1 MHTQTKKYFLLL
13 SLAMVSLV
21 VFCSAQPSVAYDSV
35 RNKLVESIS
44 QIPKNVNLKVN
55 HIHFVGNKVTKDYII
70 LRDIPFRE
78 GDEIKTTQLL
88 AIIEKARL
96 DIINTKLFLEVLP
109 EITRWDSTSFDIEF
123 TVKER
128 WYIFPVPYFK
138 LVDRNLN
145 QWIVEQNSSFERVNY
160 GLKFNWDNVS
170 GRRDHL
176 SFNYVDGYTK
186 QYNLSYQQPFA
197 DKKLEKGFLF
207 GIYYTKTRQTTFATD
222 SNKQVFF
229 PVENDDIDD
238 FVRTSFR
245 IETGVTLRKGVRHR
259 HTLRLHYVNEKIAD
273 TITNLIANNS
283 AKGFFPFFAGNKN
296 RQRFGEIVYV
306 YQYLDLDNVA
316 YPLKGVGFNGAFV
329 QRGLGA
335 KEMNLWQLFGKV
347 GAYFPIGEKTYV
359 SLYSLGTIKFPFKQP
374 GYNLP
379 VLGYGDMFLQGL
391 EYYVVDGVMAGIVRT
406 TLARE
411 ILKLNVPTFIIK
423 NEKYKKIPFKILV
436 KAYGNIGG
444 AYLPYFTTSF
454 LNNKL
459 LYTYGMGID
468 IISYYDFVARFDY
481 SFNQLGEKGLFLHV
495 RKDF

>member
-1 MHTQTKKYFLLL
+1 MKTQLIKYLLL
-13 SLAMVSLV
+13 LIVTFLSTSICLGQA
-21 VFCSAQPSVAYDSV
+21 SVLYDSV
-35 RNKLVESIS
+35 KNKLSQSIATL
-44 QIPKNVNLKVN
+44 PKNAKVTVKS
-55 HIHFVGNKVTKDYII
+55 IGFIGNKVTKEYII
-70 LRDIPFRE
+70 LRDVTFKK
-78 GDEIKTTQLL
+78 GDELKVADLFATL
-88 AIIEKARL
+88 EKARL
-96 DIINTKLFLEVLP
+96 DILNTQLFLEVLP
-109 EITRWDSTSFDIEF
+109 ALAVNDTSSVDIVF

-170 GRRDHL
+170 GRRDKL
-176 SFNYVDGYTK
+176 SFNYVNGYTK

-207 GIYYTKTRQTTFATD
+207 GIYYTQTRQTTFATD

-229 PVENDDIDD
+229 PVENEDIND

-245 IETGVTLRKGVRHR
+245 IETGVTLRKGIHHR
-259 HTLRLHYVNEKIAD
+259 HALRLHYVSEKIAD
-273 TITNLIANNS
+273 TITSLISNNA
-283 AKGFFPFFAGNKN
+283 AKGFLPYFTDNKTQ
-296 RQRFGEIVYV
+296 QRFGELVYS
-306 YQYLDLDNVA
+306 YQYIDLDNIA
-316 YPLKGVGFNGAFV
+316 YPLKGVAFNGAFV

-335 KEMNLWQLFGKV
+335 KGMNLWQLHGKV
-347 GAYFPIGEKTYV
+347 GAYFPLAKKTYA

-374 GYNLP
+374 GYNMP
-379 VLGYGDMFLQGL
+379 ALGYGDLFLQGL
-391 EYYVVDGVMAGIVRT
+391 EYYVVDGVMAGMVRT
-406 TLARE
+406 TLAQE
-411 ILKLNVPTFIIK
+411 LFKVNVPTLVIK
-423 NEKYKKIPFKILV
+423 NEKYKKIPFRVLAKL
-436 KAYGNIGG
+436 YGNIGG
-444 AYLPYFTTSF
+444 AYLPYYSTSI

-459 LYTYGMGID
+459 LYTYGLGID